1 MSRTQSVCARQRLRL
16 EAPRRVYGSQVL
28 VFHRHL
34 CRDVIDSARGG
45 RLTGHTPRRWPETGF
60 WEIRARAA
68 FDYSRLPPTGL
79 LARNNFR
86 LAVIRPQSPR
96 RHGGPPL
103 RLANCYEVGETR
115 FP

>member
-1 MSRTQSVCARQRLRL
+1 MECETLGLKRWTCSR
-16 EAPRRVYGSQVL
+16 
-28 VFHRHL
+28 L
-34 CRDVIDSARGG
+34 CPSRSG
-45 RLTGHTPRRWPETGF
+45 TGF